1 MHVCGPPRYMLPAL
15 SQRIDLSRDPF
26 VPSRCPASTSNAP
39 SCPRLSISQNTTWAL
54 HFKNN
59 LPFLLPAPRLRS
71 RPGHSSP
78 LIRLCPSRSL
88 PPLPHLPPIYS
99 LLLTAEGRSSPR
111 HRAPV
116 TGPQTPAICRAP
128 RKPALRGR
136 APVASSPI
144 SVCIFRKSI
153 MLSVH

>member
-88 PPLPHLPPIYS
+88 PPLPHLPPS
-99 LLLTAEGRSSPR
+99 TVFSSPP
-111 HRAPV
+111 RAGHLLATEPRSPV
-116 TGPQTPAICRAP
+116 P
-128 RKPALRGR
+128 RCQPFTARRGSQPSVVELRSL
-136 APVASSPI
+136 PHP
-144 SVCIFRKSI
+144 
-153 MLSVH
+153 